1 MKLKALALFV
11 ASLISFA
18 PAWAVPTT
26 LTVQQ
31 SPSVYSTIAADGA
44 DVTMTAGDASN
55 GNDFVS
61 SGDEIV
67 IVQNTHATLAYTVT
81 FTSVADSL
89 NRTGDIT
96 AYSLAAGDIAV
107 FGPFPAHGWRYTGNK
122 IRVTV
127 SNASVKIGLK
137 RLPTNR

>member
-96 AYSLAAGDIAV
+96 AYSLAAGEIAC

-127 SNASVKIGLK
+127 SNASIKLGLV
-137 RLPTNR
+137 RIPTNR